1 MKENGIFFF
10 VKLSSNI
17 LIIYR
22 KQGLSCLRQQLNGDE
37 LLVWTIETF
46 TMFYDKTWAQSY
58 ALPLLGLIPVFLSIS
73 TFVYDYYS
81 DFELTFEYYQKW
93 NTSLDVNSAFLINNA
108 STIYALKD
116 SVCFVGNRR
125 LTKLLKLR

>member
-1 MKENGIFFF
+1 
-10 VKLSSNI
+10 
-17 LIIYR
+17 
-22 KQGLSCLRQQLNGDE
+22 
-37 LLVWTIETF
+37 
-46 TMFYDKTWAQSY
+46 MFYDKTWAQSY

-108 STIYALKD
+108 STIYALKN
-116 SVCFVGNRR
+116 SVCFVGNRN
-125 LTKLLKLR
+125 LTKLLKSKFKTVII